1 MAFVKAKP
9 SGPRASGMPTIGSH
23 RIIPPP
29 PPPPVFHSASAKGGG
44 GKGNGDIL
52 RALASLSADIDR
64 LIYELDNYSAL
75 CTDYFLEVLGLH
87 VDNVA
92 RERRGEAMH
101 PVRAGAPAVRN
112 INDWADAVK
121 RKSKAAQAAFEKQR
135 AQEYQFYYREFA
147 GLWGGAVSS
156 EAVLARIAVVSAQLP
171 KTFWKLAGTRYR
183 QLNLVLQGVNEV
195 V

>member
-9 SGPRASGMPTIGSH
+9 SGPRTSGMPTIGSH
-23 RIIPPP
+23 RIISPP
-29 PPPPVFHSASAKGGG
+29 PPPPVFNSTPAKGG
-44 GKGNGDIL
+44 GKGNGDTL

-64 LIYELDNYSAL
+64 LIYELDAYSGL

-87 VDNVA
+87 IENLA
-92 RERRGEAMH
+92 RKARGEVVH
-101 PVRAGAPAVRN
+101 RVRTGGPDMNN
-112 INDWADAVK
+112 IDGWADAIK

-156 EAVLARIAVVSAQLP
+156 EAVLARIAVVREQLP

-183 QLNLVLQGVNEV
+183 HLNTVLQCVSEFV
-195 V
+195 